1 MAKSMTAFARQSDN
15 QEFGSLV
22 WEVRSVNHRYLDV
35 STRIPEDLRSIEIAV
50 REKVAAVLTRGKV
63 ECALR
68 FKSSASHAA
77 VINVNE
83 SLAHALVTACQVVS
97 KPLHQPSEMNPMDVL
112 RWPGVVEE
120 AEQDLQSVT
129 KAALEL
135 LDVTLKELV
144 ENRQREGERLQEMI
158 LQRKDAMIKIVQQE
172 QARRPEILKAYRE
185 KMLARLEELKADPD
199 MDRFEQEL
207 AYIAQKMDVD
217 EELDRLNSHFKEL
230 TDVFGRDEAIG
241 RRLDFIMQELNREA
255 NTLGSKSVDINSTQ
269 ASVDLKVLIEQ
280 MREQI
285 QNIE

>member
-1 MAKSMTAFARQSDN
+1 MTKSMTAFARASETGD
-15 QEFGSLV
+15 FGSLV

-35 STRIPEDLRSIEIAV
+35 STRIPEDLRAIEIAV
-50 REKVAAVLTRGKV
+50 REKVSAVLKRGKV

-68 FKSSASHAA
+68 FKSASSHNSE
-77 VINVNE
+77 INVNE
-83 SLAHALVTACQVVS
+83 PLAKALVQACQIVN
-97 KPLHQPSEMNPMDVL
+97 KQLHQPSEMNPMDVL
-112 RWPGVVEE
+112 RWPGVVEVP
-120 AEQDLQSVT
+120 EQDLAPVA

-135 LDVTLKELV
+135 LDQTLSELV
-144 ENRQREGERLQEMI
+144 ENRQREGARLADMV
-158 LQRKDAMIKIVQQE
+158 LQRKDAMQEIVKQE
-172 QARRPEILKAYRE
+172 RERRPEILKAYRE
-185 KMLARLEELKADPD
+185 KMLARLEELKASPD

-207 AYIAQKMDVD
+207 AFIAQKMDVD

-230 TDVFGRDEAIG
+230 TDVFNRDEAIG

-280 MREQI
+280 MREQV

>member
-1 MAKSMTAFARQSDN
+1 VAKSMTAFARQSDN

-35 STRIPEDLRSIEIAV
+35 STRIPEDLRAIEIAV
-50 REKVAAVLTRGKV
+50 REKVAAVLKRGKV

-68 FKSSASHAA
+68 FKSAPSHAA
-77 VINVNE
+77 VININE
-83 SLAHALVTACQVVS
+83 SLATALVNACQLVA
-97 KPLHQPSEMNPMDVL
+97 KPLHQPSEMNIMDVL

-120 AEQDLQSVT
+120 QEQDLQSVG
-129 KAALEL
+129 KAALDL
-135 LDVTLKELV
+135 LDKTLQELV
-144 ENRQREGERLQEMI
+144 ENRQREGERLKEMV
-158 LQRKDAMIKIVQQE
+158 LQRKDAMVKIVQQE

-185 KMLARLEELKADPD
+185 KMLARLEELKANPD
-199 MDRFEQEL
+199 QDRFEQEL
-207 AYIAQKMDVD
+207 AYLAQKMDVD

-230 TDVFGRDEAIG
+230 SDVFNRDEAIG

-269 ASVDLKVLIEQ
+269 ASVDMKVLIEQ

>member
-1 MAKSMTAFARQSDN
+1 MTKSMTAFARTSMTE
-15 QEFGSLV
+15 EFGSLV
-22 WEVRSVNHRYLDV
+22 WEVRSVNHRYLDIN
-35 STRIPEDLRSIEIAV
+35 TRIPEDLRAIEIAV
-50 REKVAAVLTRGKV
+50 REKVSAVLKRGKI

-68 FKSSASHAA
+68 FKSVSTHTTDLH
-77 VINVNE
+77 VNE
-83 SLAHALVTACQVVS
+83 SMAKALLKACQVVN
-97 KPLHQPSEMNPMDVL
+97 KQLHQPSELNPMEIL

-120 AEQDLQSVT
+120 PEQDLQPVS

-135 LDVTLKELV
+135 LDATLKELV
-144 ENRQREGERLQEMI
+144 ANRQREGVRLEEMV
-158 LQRKDAMIKIVQQE
+158 LQRKQAMQEIVNQE
-172 QARRPEILKAYRE
+172 RARRPEILKAYRE
-185 KMLARLEELKADPD
+185 KMLARLEELKANPD

-217 EELDRLNSHFKEL
+217 EELDRLNSHFKEMA
-230 TDVFGRDEAIG
+230 DVFKRDEAIG

-255 NTLGSKSVDINSTQ
+255 NTLGSKSVDMNSTQ

>member
-1 MAKSMTAFARQSDN
+1 VTKSMTAFARTSTTQD
-15 QEFGSLV
+15 FGSLV

-35 STRIPEDLRSIEIAV
+35 STRIPEDLRAIEIAV
-50 REKVAAVLTRGKV
+50 REKVSSVLKRGKV

-68 FKSSASHAA
+68 FRAASGHTSD
-77 VINVNE
+77 IQVNE
-83 SLAHALVTACQVVS
+83 PLAKAVLEACKVVV
-97 KPLHQPSEMNPMDVL
+97 KRLHQPSEMNAMDVL
-112 RWPGVVEE
+112 RWPGVVEQP
-120 AEQDLQSVT
+120 EQDLQPVS

-135 LDVTLKELV
+135 LDETLNELV
-144 ENRQREGERLQEMI
+144 ENRQREGARLEEMV
-158 LQRKDAMIKIVQQE
+158 LQRKEAMQQIVNQE
-172 QARRPEILKAYRE
+172 QQRRPEILKAYRE
-185 KMLARLEELKADPD
+185 KMLARLEELKANPD

-217 EELDRLNSHFKEL
+217 EELDRLNSHFKEM
-230 TDVFGRDEAIG
+230 TDVFNRDEAIG

>member
-1 MAKSMTAFARQSDN
+1 MTKSMTAFARTSVTED
-15 QEFGSLV
+15 FGSLV
-22 WEVRSVNHRYLDV
+22 WELRSVNHRYLDV
-35 STRIPEDLRSIEIAV
+35 STRIPEDLRAIEIAV
-50 REKVAAVLTRGKV
+50 REKVSSMITRGKV

-68 FKSSASHAA
+68 FKPVSAHTMD
-77 VINVNE
+77 IQVNE
-83 SLAHALVTACQVVS
+83 PLAKALLGACKVVV
-97 KPLHQPSEMNPMDVL
+97 KQLHQPSEMNPMDIL
-112 RWPGVVEE
+112 RWPGVIEQP
-120 AEQDLQSVT
+120 EQDLQPVN

-135 LDVTLKELV
+135 LEEALKELV
-144 ENRQREGERLQEMI
+144 ENRQREGMRLQEMV
-158 LQRKDAMIKIVQQE
+158 LQRKETMQEIVKQE
-172 QARRPEILKAYRE
+172 RSRRPEILTAYRE
-185 KMLARLEELKADPD
+185 KMLARLEELKASPD

-217 EELDRLNSHFKEL
+217 EELDRLNSHFKEM
-230 TDVFGRDEAIG
+230 TDVFNRDEAIG